1 MLREFSGQG
10 GSGKSSGAQSSLTD
24 REMDVLKLVAQGK
37 TNREVASALTVS
49 ESTVKYHLRNILDRL
64 HLENRAQVMAYA
76 ARRGLGDIQRS

>member
-10 GSGKSSGAQSSLTD
+10 SSGKSSGVQSSLTD
-24 REMDVLKLVAQGK
+24 RELEVLRLVAQGK
-37 TNREVASALTVS
+37 TNMEVASALTVS

-76 ARRGLGDIQRS
+76 ARRGLGELPHR